1 MNEAVPIPTTLPDL
15 AAYYPRADWV
25 WIGVQ
30 LFALAIPLVFL
41 FAGLSP
47 RLRTACARAARGKRY
62 GTIVLFA
69 CAYLTLATVVA
80 LPVRYFAELAFARAW
95 NGPTPSTPQWLL
107 SQAGGLVAVL
117 VLAAALFWI
126 PYAFITRAPRFWWA
140 LSAAVF
146 VPLIAV
152 GLTVFQ
158 LLLTPLWTHYH
169 SVDDPVLAAKFEA
182 LAERCGITHL
192 RIFVGGN
199 DSTVIG
205 MGPFLRLVLEEDRGL
220 SADER
225 TVQFAHE
232 LKHYVLDGWK
242 ALGFLAVFTL
252 AGFSAVDLL
261 GRTMLRRFEKPFGFS
276 NLGDPASVP
285 LAILI
290 LSASWLFVGL
300 PVFNAVQRHIE
311 LEADRFALEL
321 THENR
326 AQALLQVHFA
336 TYKLN
341 EYYWF
346 YRIWR
351 ANHPSQADR
360 VRLANT
366 YRPWNSG
373 GRVVY
378 EGVCGMDQSG
388 SPSGG

>member
-30 LFALAIPLVFL
+30 LFALAVPLAFL

-47 RLRTACARAARGKRY
+47 RLRNTCARVARGSRY

-69 CAYLTLATVVA
+69 CAYLALATLVA
-80 LPVRYFAELAFARAW
+80 LPVGYFADLVFVRAW
-95 NGPTPSTPQWLL
+95 NGPTPATPQWLV
-107 SQAGGLVAVL
+107 SQAGGLLEAF
-117 VLAAALFWI
+117 VLAAALVWI
-126 PYAFITRAPRFWWA
+126 PYAIIARAPRLWWA
-140 LSAAVF
+140 VSAAVF

-152 GLTVFQ
+152 GLIVFQ
-158 LLLTPLWTHYH
+158 LLLTPLWAHYH
-169 SVDDPVLAAKFEA
+169 SLDDPALAAKYEA
-182 LAERCGITHL
+182 LAERCGIARL
-192 RIFVGGN
+192 PIVVGGN

-205 MGPFLRLVLEEDRGL
+205 MGPFLRLVLAEDHEL
-220 SADER
+220 TADEQ

-242 ALGFLAVFTL
+242 GIGIVAVLVLTGFWV
-252 AGFSAVDLL
+252 VDIL
-261 GRTMLRRFEKPFGFS
+261 GRAMLRRFEKPLGFS
-276 NLGDPASVP
+276 NLGDPASIP
-285 LAILI
+285 LAVFI

-300 PVFNAVQRHIE
+300 PVFNAVQRHVE

-326 AQALLQVHFA
+326 AQALLQAHYA

-346 YRIWR
+346 YRVWR

-360 VRLANT
+360 VRLANS
-366 YRPWNSG
+366 YRPWSSG
-373 GRVVY
+373 APPVY
-378 EGVCGMDQSG
+378 ERVCRRSQSDA
-388 SPSGG
+388 P

>member
-15 AAYYPRADWV
+15 VAYYPRADWV
-25 WIGVQ
+25 WIGAQ
-30 LFALAIPLVFL
+30 LFALAIPLIFL

-47 RLRTACARAARGKRY
+47 HLRTACGRVVRGRRY
-62 GTIVLFA
+62 GTLVLFA

-80 LPVRYFAELAFARAW
+80 LPVGYFAEVVFVKAW
-95 NGPTPSTPQWLL
+95 NGPTPSLGQWLM
-107 SQAGGLVAVL
+107 SQAGGLLAVL
-117 VLAAALFWI
+117 ASAAALVWI
-126 PYAFITRAPRFWWA
+126 PYAFIARVPRFWWA

-152 GLTVFQ
+152 GLTMFQ
-158 LLLTPLWTHYH
+158 LLLTPLWTQYH
-169 SVDDPVLAAKFEA
+169 SVNDPRLAAKFEA

-192 RIFVGGN
+192 PIVVGGN

-205 MGPFLRLVLEEDRGL
+205 MGPFLRLVLEENHDL
-220 SADER
+220 TADER

-242 ALGFLAVFTL
+242 ALGLLAVIAV
-252 AGFSAVDLL
+252 AGFWAVDLL
-261 GRTMLRRFEKPFGFS
+261 GRAMLRRFEKPFGFS
-276 NLGDPASVP
+276 NLGDPASIP
-285 LAILI
+285 LAIFI
-290 LSASWLFVGL
+290 LSASWLLVGL
-300 PVFNAVQRHIE
+300 PVFNAVQRHVE

-326 AQALLQVHFA
+326 AQALLQAHFA

-373 GRVVY
+373 GRRVY
-378 EGVCGMDQSG
+378 GDVCRM
-388 SPSGG
+388 P